1 MAAPTDDKG
10 QGTGPK
16 KTMDKLMDHQYD
28 GIQEYDNP
36 MPRWW
41 LLSFAGTVIF
51 SVIYLFNVGPVGNGK
66 GRIADY
72 ENDMKAFALAHPAP
86 TGGDVTGAQLLALS
100 HNHEA
105 LEDGKK
111 VFQANCSPCHRPDGG
126 GLIGPNLTDT
136 YWIHGGTLP
145 DIYKTVTNGVL
156 EKGMPPWGKMLKP
169 AQVQAVVAYV
179 ASLQGSNPV
188 NPKAP
193 QGVVAVQ

>member
-1 MAAPTDDKG
+1 MAAQNDDKG
-10 QGTGPK
+10 QGQGPK
-16 KTMDKLMDHQYD
+16 KAMDKLMDHSYD

-41 LLSFAGTVIF
+41 LFTFAATIIF
-51 SVIYLFNVGPVGNGK
+51 SAIYLFNVGPVGNGK

-72 ENDMKAFALAHPAP
+72 EADMKAFAAAHPTSNGSDISAE
-86 TGGDVTGAQLLALS
+86 QLLALTK
-100 HNHEA
+100 NHEA
-105 LEDGKK
+105 LEEGKK
-111 VFQANCSPCHRPDGG
+111 TFLANCTPCHRPDGG
-126 GLIGPNLTDT
+126 GLIGPNLTDA

-145 DIYKTVTNGVL
+145 EIYRTVTNGVI

-193 QGVVAVQ
+193 QGVLVTP